1 MGQCKPDACSCWSAK
16 QLYFPVVFS
25 SVLTPGNN
33 RALTT
38 TSFSTAS
45 FGGGGKPVNTR
56 TTVGLLCNCTPPH
69 PHSRPEQTKESVQ
82 PSLSVSA
89 RQTKSALRTAAQRF
103 LCVQRVVNL
112 ASGEDGGSIFT
123 AYAIQRPSQR
133 KDKVQFVEMSFE

>member
-1 MGQCKPDACSCWSAK
+1 MGQCKPDACSCSAK
-16 QLYFPVVFS
+16 QLHCPVVFS

-33 RALTT
+33 STHTQQNL
-38 TSFSTAS
+38 SPTAS

-56 TTVGLLCNCTPPH
+56 TTVGLLCNCMPPH
-69 PHSRPEQTKESVQ
+69 PHSQPEQTKESVQ

-103 LCVQRVVNL
+103 LRVQRVVNL

-133 KDKVQFVEMSFE
+133 KDKVWFVEMSFK